1 MKIRL
6 ANQNDEHAWDAYVDS
21 NSAVSAYCKMAW
33 KKAVEK
39 AYGHKGYYLLAKDNN
54 AVKGILPLVHFRIPL
69 AKSSLVSLPFCDVGD
84 VFANNPEIKESL
96 VKEAISL
103 GKKIKADTLEIRSCH
118 ESLFNAKDFDLHVD
132 VQTDKVRMLLELPGS
147 ADELL
152 KSFKSKLR
160 SQIRKS
166 EKNGLIFSWG
176 TKENLNSFYQ
186 VFSRNMHALGSPVHS
201 KKWFKEIV
209 DSYDERSRMGIVFY
223 KDQPV
228 GCGIILFTEDTVSIP
243 WASTLREYNSKSP
256 NMMLYWNFLKFAA
269 DNNKKTFDFG
279 RSTPN
284 EGTYKFKK
292 QWGAAPHN
300 LYWYK
305 ISINKSRKATELT
318 GNRRE
323 FVADLWQKMPLWA
336 ANFIGPKLRRYISL

>member
-6 ANQNDEHAWDAYVDS
+6 ATQNDEQAWDAYVDS
-21 NSAVSAYCKMAW
+21 NPAVSSYCLIAW
-33 KKAVEK
+33 KKAVEQ
-39 AYGHKGYYLLAKDNN
+39 AYGHKGYYLLAEDNN
-54 AVKGILPLVHFRIPL
+54 AVKGVLPLVHFRIPWG
-69 AKSSLVSLPFCDVGD
+69 KSTLVSLPFCDVGD
-84 VFANNPEIKESL
+84 VFAVSPEIKTEL
-96 VKEAISL
+96 VKEAIYLSRR
-103 GKKIKADTLEIRSCH
+103 INADILEIRSCH
-118 ESLFNAKDFDLHVD
+118 ERLLNAKDFDLHVD

-160 SQIRKS
+160 SQVRKS

-186 VFSRNMHALGSPVHS
+186 VFSRNMHVLGSPVHS
-201 KKWFKEIV
+201 KKWFKAIV

-228 GCGIILFTEDTVSIP
+228 GCGIILLTEDTVSIP

-292 QWGAAPHN
+292 QWGAVPQR
-300 LYWYK
+300 LYWHK
-305 ISINKSRKATELT
+305 ITNDKSWKETELT
-318 GNRRE
+318 GIKRE